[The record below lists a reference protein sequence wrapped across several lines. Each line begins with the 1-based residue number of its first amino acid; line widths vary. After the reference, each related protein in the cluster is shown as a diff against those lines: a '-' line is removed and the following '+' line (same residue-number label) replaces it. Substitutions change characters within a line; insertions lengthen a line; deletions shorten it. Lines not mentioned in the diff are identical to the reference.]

1 MTGAEEAPPAE
12 DGSVA
17 PISEGAADEEVPP
30 GIPQFW
36 LNVLRNNEDIAE
48 QVRFG
53 SVRLDTDW
61 Q

>member
-12 DGSVA
+12 DGTVA

-48 QVRFG
+48 QVR
-53 SVRLDTDW
+53 SVNNTQDIYW